1 MAAWADAGAEVTFCI
16 VTDGSTGTTER
27 DAAHLADLRRDE
39 AQGAARIL
47 GAEEV
52 MWLGYRDGYVE
63 YSLGLRRDIARAFRA
78 VRPHRFLV
86 MDPAPVIGD
95 WFINH
100 PDHQAIG
107 RASLDVVPAAGTT
120 PGHFPELLEAGF
132 EPWRGLREVWLMGP
146 RGGPV
151 AVDISDS
158 VERKIEALACHR
170 SQVGDDIKGV
180 GEWIRRRAAE
190 LGEKHGYRFA
200 ESFTVLSR
208 GPGFHGEQPDD
219 LEGDLP
225 PTSRDVSPANPQ
237 GGATEGRGRREGC
250 TKCAGRVGHTG
261 PLRVT

>member
-1 MAAWADAGAEVTFCI
+1 MAPRALAVAAHPDDIEFGCGGTAAAWADAGVEVTFCI

-27 DAAHLADLRRDE
+27 DARHLAEVRREE
-39 AQGAARIL
+39 AESAARIL
-47 GAEEV
+47 GAKEV

-63 YSLGLRRDIARAFRA
+63 YSLDLRRDIARVFRS

-132 EPWRGLREVWLMGP
+132 EPWRGLTEVWLMGP

-151 AVDISDS
+151 AVDISAT

-170 SQVGDDIKGV
+170 SQVGDDAEGL
-180 GEWIRRRAAE
+180 GDWIRERTAE
-190 LGEKHGYRFA
+190 AGKEHGYGFA

-208 GPGFHGEQPDD
+208 GPGFHDEEQS
-219 LEGDLP
+219 EEDLP
-225 PTSRDVSPANPQ
+225 PA
-237 GGATEGRGRREGC
+237 
-250 TKCAGRVGHTG
+250 AGEARSTG
-261 PLRVT
+261 E